1 VITAT
6 ITVTNTDNDTTG
18 IIVAP
23 ASITTG
29 EDGSSASFTV
39 VLASQPSGDVLIIF
53 SGVDSTEGTLSST
66 SLTFTPSN
74 WNTPQSVTVTGV
86 DDALIDGDI
95 TYTIIATGS
104 GGGYDNLS
112 SIVTVTNTDDDTA
125 GIILTPTSI
134 TTGEDGSSASFTV
147 VLTSQPSGDV
157 LISFSGV
164 DSTEGTL
171 SSASLTFTPATWNA
185 MQTVT
190 VMGVDDAEV
199 DGNVS
204 YTITATGSGG
214 GYDGVT
220 ATVTV
225 TNTDDDTTGII
236 VSPASIT
243 TAAAAAA
250 TSETRPPADPP

>member
-1 VITAT
+1 MTGVDDALVDGNVTYTITATGSGGGYDVITAT

-39 VLASQPSGDVLIIF
+39 VLASQPSGDVLITF

-104 GGGYDNLS
+104 GGGYDGFPDRHGDHTRRHGGDHHADEHNDRGAMARRLS
-112 SIVTVTNTDDDTA
+112 PSCS
-125 GIILTPTSI
+125 P
-134 TTGEDGSSASFTV
+134 
-147 VLTSQPSGDV
+147 SQPSGDV
-157 LISFSGV
+157 LIR
-164 DSTEGTL
+164 
-171 SSASLTFTPATWNA
+171 SAEW
-185 MQTVT
+185 
-190 VMGVDDAEV
+190 
-199 DGNVS
+199 
-204 YTITATGSGG
+204 
-214 GYDGVT
+214 
-220 ATVTV
+220 
-225 TNTDDDTTGII
+225 
-236 VSPASIT
+236 
-243 TAAAAAA
+243 
-250 TSETRPPADPP
+250 TRPKARLGP